1 MPLVIFGNEDDGGVG
16 SWDRID
22 WFRGHSLAKC
32 SFVEAN
38 VEKSSLEVS
47 HKFLTVILGIL
58 SSDVGKI
65 NEFPLSG
72 FSSGGDRTKGLKKCK
87 SVYLSCI

>member
-1 MPLVIFGNEDDGGVG
+1 MSLIVFGNEDDGGVG
-16 SWDRID
+16 TWDRID
-22 WFRGHSLAKC
+22 WFRSHSLAKR

-47 HKFLTVILGIL
+47 HKFPTVTLGIL

-72 FSSGGDRTKGLKKCK
+72 FSSGGEPYQRAQKM
-87 SVYLSCI
+87 